1 MKAALIPAAIL
12 FFFACSP
19 SPSTSDSGTDE
30 STAETVVDGS
40 LTEQAEQDSSMA
52 SDASVSEDTDTM
64 NNSDNEAASESAS
77 AAASGPEGP
86 STQKPDVEFKAEGK
100 FALQVESW
108 RNELIAQ
115 KRADHWRTKG
125 YTNSN
130 VVQYGNEET
139 GDIWFRVQIGRVDDF
154 DTASELRRW
163 LMEEEQQPS
172 WIVEID

>member
-12 FFFACSP
+12 FFSACSP
-19 SPSTSDSGTDE
+19 SPSTSDSGSDE
-30 STAETVVDGS
+30 TTAETVVDGS

-52 SDASVSEDTDTM
+52 SDASAYEDTDTM
-64 NNSDNEAASESAS
+64 NDHNNEIASESSS
-77 AAASGPEGP
+77 APEDA

-139 GDIWFRVQIGRVDDF
+139 GDIWFRVQIGRVDNF
-154 DTASELRRW
+154 EKASELRRW